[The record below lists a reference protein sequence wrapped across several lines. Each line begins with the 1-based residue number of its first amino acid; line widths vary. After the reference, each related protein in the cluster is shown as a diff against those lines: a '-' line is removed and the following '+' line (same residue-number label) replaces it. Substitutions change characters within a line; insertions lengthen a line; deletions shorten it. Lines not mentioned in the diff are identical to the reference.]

1 MLQGFFHHLTS
12 APNMGTIVPI
22 MSTLKAEIG
31 GAAALFGKV
40 RSGVLALLFS
50 HTDQTFYLREIA
62 RAVGTGHGAVQR
74 ELAQLLEAG
83 LITRFRRGREVFY
96 QANRA
101 SPIFPELRGLIV
113 KTVGMADVLREAL
126 APLAERV
133 RVAFIYGSFAKGEEI
148 AESDVDVMIVGEV
161 GFGEIVSALR
171 STEDK
176 LGREVNPSVFA
187 TDEWRKRVV
196 SSDHFITT
204 ILREEK
210 LFLIGDEQ
218 DLRGLA

>member
-1 MLQGFFHHLTS
+1 
-12 APNMGTIVPI
+12 MGTIVPI
-22 MSTLKAEIG
+22 MSTLKTEIG

-50 HTDQTFYLREIA
+50 HTDQAFYLREIA
-62 RAVGTGHGAVQR
+62 RAIGTGHGAVQR
-74 ELAQLLEAG
+74 ELAQLLRAG
-83 LITRFRRGREVFY
+83 LVTRYRRGREVFY

-101 SPIFPELRGLIV
+101 SPVFPELHGLII
-113 KTVGMADVLREAL
+113 KTVGVADVLRESL

-133 RVAFIYGSFAKGEEI
+133 EVAFIYGSFAKGEER
-148 AESDVDVMIVGEV
+148 AGSDVDVMIVGEV
-161 GFGEIVSALR
+161 GFGEVVSAIR
-171 STEDK
+171 SAQDRI
-176 LGREVNPSVFA
+176 GREVNPSVFA
-187 TDEWRKRVV
+187 PDEWRKRVV

-218 DLRGLA
+218 NLRGLA